1 MIDTYL
7 LGAASW
13 DQTASST
20 PWLQAGVR
28 LELQRSG
35 NPTVSSSAR
44 SRAPSRLEVRTQD
57 GSMLGYLPP
66 EDADEIT
73 EYMEAG
79 ASAMVFVRGVVP
91 AFRRPR
97 VQLVVELVAA

>member
-7 LGAASW
+7 LGAAGL
-13 DQTASST
+13 DQGLSST
-20 PWLQAGVR
+20 PWLQVGVR

-35 NPTVSSSAR
+35 QQTASAAAR
-44 SRAPSRLEVRTQD
+44 SKAPSRLEVRAQD

-73 EYMEAG
+73 GLLDAG
-79 ASAMVFVRGVVP
+79 ASAAVFVRGVVP

-97 VQLVVELVAA
+97 VQLVVEVEAA